1 MREEKKSSYQA
12 AIDAMREVLEAVVVI
27 GLVLVAVFV
36 PVAFFPGTTGRL
48 YQQFSLT
55 IAFAVVLSVFNAVTF
70 TPALSALLLAKQS
83 HTRGRFFTRVNR
95 VIESGTN
102 GYVRVLKR
110 GLGAPVIMAVGTAVA
125 IPVTAGVLTLVNACC
140 SLLVD
145 VALLRQ
151 KRKKLSD
158 ERACHYIAEHPGEYG
173 NRYLTNRKTLHRQ
186 FLRAKEEH
194 DKLSHLPVDT
204 KRVPT
209 DQQLGDFLETRRR
222 ILEKAS
228 AHESE
233 IQNPRKK
240 MRG

>member
-1 MREEKKSSYQA
+1 MPKKKLLIKNLPKELQTPIRADRLLSLAAALRRKGAAPRGLLQMVQTGKLAILAEFLGKDWPSNEQEWIQL
-12 AIDAMREVLEAVVVI
+12 AIDICTKFEV
-27 GLVLVAVFV
+27 V
-36 PVAFFPGTTGRL
+36 PGFRIVETG
-48 YQQFSLT
+48 
-55 IAFAVVLSVFNAVTF
+55 A
-70 TPALSALLLAKQS
+70 
-83 HTRGRFFTRVNR
+83 GRKKDWPEWKNV
-95 VIESGTN
+95 E
-102 GYVRVLKR
+102 
-110 GLGAPVIMAVGTAVA
+110 
-125 IPVTAGVLTLVNACC
+125 
-140 SLLVD
+140 LLVD

-194 DKLSHLPVDT
+194 DKPSHLPVDT

-240 MRG
+240 MQG